1 MLILTVQIFHVQVLR
16 VLILVVLALLN
27 QIYVALIFVQKESKK
42 RFFWALRIMMLL
54 SGQVGFDQR
63 IMVRLKCL
71 NES

>member
-27 QIYVALIFVQKESKK
+27 QIYVALTFVQIESKK